1 MNAAK
6 SFEYAA
12 ILHDIGHQVQARSA
26 THGGHGAATYHP
38 IIGVGIAKQYITEL
52 PAPSQEAI
60 LDAVQHHH
68 GETLPS
74 TDVGR
79 IVRDADRLVSTT
91 NPETL
96 ALRAFQYR
104 VDNGMAPNEAAKNA
118 YHYLRHRKLTRLQGR
133 QASFLTPQGE
143 QMFKDNIS
151 RLDSATKTYEDYAK
165 LINARSGN
173 TLVETNYK
181 TAALGAELS
190 FPSPDPQ
197 KKYVQDT
204 EALLK
209 QYKWTKPIQSIIAN
223 SIKDSKSMYQSAMA
237 DVKMQAADKK
247 FDQDLAMRKMDLEEK
262 KVNAEIKNKAMEAKQ
277 KPLKKTVD
285 HKVSKAKV
293 EKKASILDPL
303 LGYHKSD
310 GMVDISLHRGN
321 SIMKDTEEA
330 IRNYNVDDGF
340 HDARRR
346 VLLGDAAMLA
356 GAGLVG
362 LGMAKAAPNIGERAL
377 SAQDV
382 SKLQHYARMAGGTA
396 IVGGLYGA
404 YAHKD
409 DEDKTKR
416 NIALG
421 IAGAG
426 ALGLQALPL
435 PQNAK
440 SAVIPTAEL
449 KRISPYILGGAALT
463 TGGAA
468 TTLHNGGAIA
478 DAQNVESAMRSGAGY
493 TTVAHNVN
501 TIRNKK
507 SISQKYPLAR
517 YFSNVPYVDKLITA
531 PLGNP
536 ASVLSDKD
544 EKYYAEAQTDKLFNE
559 FCRAYEAINGKAT
572 QEELT
577 KIRANAARQ
586 VLEEIAKARSAK

>member
-1 MNAAK
+1 MDKK
-6 SFEYAA
+6 S
-12 ILHDIGHQVQARSA
+12 
-26 THGGHGAATYHP
+26 
-38 IIGVGIAKQYITEL
+38 
-52 PAPSQEAI
+52 
-60 LDAVQHHH
+60 
-68 GETLPS
+68 
-74 TDVGR
+74 
-79 IVRDADRLVSTT
+79 
-91 NPETL
+91 
-96 ALRAFQYR
+96 
-104 VDNGMAPNEAAKNA
+104 
-118 YHYLRHRKLTRLQGR
+118 
-133 QASFLTPQGE
+133 
-143 QMFKDNIS
+143 
-151 RLDSATKTYEDYAK
+151 
-165 LINARSGN
+165 
-173 TLVETNYK
+173 
-181 TAALGAELS
+181 ALGAELS

-209 QYKWTKPIQSIIAN
+209 QYKWTKPMQSIIAN
-223 SIKDSKSMYQSAMA
+223 SIKDSKAMYQSAMA
-237 DVKMQAADKK
+237 DAKMQAADKK

-262 KVNAEIKNKAMEAKQ
+262 KVNAEIKNKAMESKQ

-303 LGYHKSD
+303 LDYRKSD
-310 GMVDISLHRGN
+310 SMVDISLHRSN

-340 HDARRR
+340 HDNRRR

-377 SAQDV
+377 SARDV

-396 IVGGLYGA
+396 VFGGLYGA

-426 ALGLQALPL
+426 ALGLQVLPL

-440 SAVIPTAEL
+440 SAVIPTAEF
-449 KRISPYILGGAALT
+449 KRVSPYILGGAALA

-468 TTLHNGGAIA
+468 TTLHNGGAIS

-493 TTVAHNVN
+493 TAVAHNVN

-507 SISQKYPLAR
+507 S
-517 YFSNVPYVDKLITA
+517 T
-531 PLGNP
+531 
-536 ASVLSDKD
+536 
-544 EKYYAEAQTDKLFNE
+544 
-559 FCRAYEAINGKAT
+559 
-572 QEELT
+572 T
-577 KIRANAARQ
+577 K
-586 VLEEIAKARSAK
+586 